1 MLRQDNGARAR
12 NEHKLVIAQPNVYYA
27 DSPIGRAV
35 IVTVPA
41 ARSSMATNPCAN
53 SAESGDNVR
62 KIIIVMLLLYGLIN
76 NILRVMGMRVFA
88 ANYSGISIIE
98 TTFIFVHCEDF

>member
-62 KIIIVMLLLYGLIN
+62 NDCNAVIIMGWLI
-76 NILRVMGMRVFA
+76 
-88 ANYSGISIIE
+88 
-98 TTFIFVHCEDF
+98 IFYE